1 MKQQRNLLNR
11 FLRRTRRFLNW
22 EVTPK
27 PDPKLL
33 PELYPHFKAFRLPLI
48 LTVLTMMIG
57 TIGYV
62 VIDNFSVMDAMYQ
75 TGITFT
81 TVGFGEIAPIS
92 GAGRIFTI
100 TLIIA
105 GFVVFSSVVGIL
117 VTEIG
122 KGHLLSVLKERRML
136 YKIARLKKHF
146 VVCYHNDYTIEVTK
160 QLRKNHIP
168 FVVIDPR
175 PEIHEWAVEY
185 KYPMFL
191 QDEPHAEIAMLKAHL
206 ASAKGLITLSD
217 SIADNIALIASVR
230 LFEKEHHL
238 PRPYNV
244 ISAAETISDVEKLK
258 KLGADTVVSPTK
270 LTAQRVS
277 AMAARPDM
285 ESLLEEFLYK
295 SDNPL
300 DMQEIVVP
308 KYSWVVLKKLK
319 ETHLREI
326 TNSSVV
332 GITKKDGKF
341 IAMPKG
347 DTLITSE
354 SKLLVMGTQKSI
366 IETKNLIKK
375 RIKPKEVKF
384 V

>member
-1 MKQQRNLLNR
+1 MNLLSR
-11 FLRRTRRFLNW
+11 IRKFLHW
-22 EVTPK
+22 ESAPTP
-27 PDPKLL
+27 DTKLL
-33 PELYPHFKAFRLPLI
+33 PEIYPHLKAFRLPLI
-48 LTVLTMMIG
+48 LTVLTMMVG

-62 VIDNFSVMDAMYQ
+62 IIDNFTLMDAIYQ

-81 TVGFGEIAPIS
+81 TVGFGEIAPVS
-92 GAGRIFTI
+92 NAGRIFTI
-100 TLIIA
+100 TLIIS
-105 GFVVFSSVVGIL
+105 GFAVFSSAVGIL
-117 VTEIG
+117 VSE
-122 KGHLLSVLKERRML
+122 LSRGNIVAILKERRML

-175 PEIHEWAVEY
+175 AEIHEWAIEH
-185 KYPMFL
+185 KYPNYL
-191 QDEPHAEIAMLKAHL
+191 QAEPHAELAMLKAHL

-217 SIADNIALIASVR
+217 SIADNIAIIASVR
-230 LFEKEHHL
+230 LFEKEHFL
-238 PRPYNV
+238 PRPYYV
-244 ISAAETISDVEKLK
+244 ISSAEHMSDVEKLK

-285 ESLLEEFLYK
+285 ENLLEEFLYK

-300 DMQEIVVP
+300 DMEEIEVP
-308 KYSWVVLKKLK
+308 KYSWAVLKKLK
-319 ETHLREI
+319 ETHIRQI
-326 TNSSVV
+326 TNCSIV

-341 IAMPKG
+341 SSMPKG
-347 DTLITSE
+347 DVLVTSE
-354 SKLLVMGTQKSI
+354 CKLLVIGTHEGINMTRDI
-366 IETKNLIKK
+366 IRK
-375 RIKPKEVKF
+375 RDKPKELRF

>member
-1 MKQQRNLLNR
+1 MNLLER
-11 FLRRTRRFLNW
+11 IRKFLNW
-22 EVTPK
+22 EIAPK
-27 PDPKLL
+27 PDTKLL
-33 PELYPHFKAFRLPLI
+33 PEVYPHLKPFRLPLI
-48 LTVLTMMIG
+48 LTVLIMLIG

-62 VIDNFSVMDAMYQ
+62 IIDDFTLIDAIYQ

-81 TVGFGEIAPIS
+81 TVGFGEVAPVS
-92 GAGRIFTI
+92 DMGRIFTI

-105 GFVVFSSVVGIL
+105 GFAVFSSAVGIL
-117 VTEIG
+117 VTELNRGNI
-122 KGHLLSVLKERRML
+122 VAILKERRML

-146 VVCYHNDYTIEVTK
+146 VVCYHNDYSIEVTK

-175 PEIHEWAVEY
+175 KEIHEWAIEN
-185 KYPMFL
+185 KYPNYL
-191 QDEPHAEIAMLKAHL
+191 QAEPHAELAMLKAHL
-206 ASAKGLITLSD
+206 SSAKGMITLSD

-230 LFEKEHHL
+230 LFEKEHNL
-238 PRPYNV
+238 PRPYYV
-244 ISAAETISDVEKLK
+244 ISAAESMSDVEKLK

-285 ESLLEEFLYK
+285 ENLLEEFLYK

-300 DMQEIVVP
+300 DMEEIVVP
-308 KYSWVVLKKLK
+308 KFSWAVLKKLK
-319 ETHLREI
+319 ETHIRQI
-326 TNSSVV
+326 ANCSVV

-341 IAMPKG
+341 LSMPKG
-347 DTLITSE
+347 DVLVMSE
-354 SKLLVMGTQKSI
+354 SKLLIIGTQDGI
-366 IETKNLIKK
+366 NLTRELINK
-375 RIKPKEVKF
+375 RIKPKELKF